1 MNSKMHL
8 ELKSTIGENGRM
20 IIPSKIRKLLDLSS
34 GDQVVF
40 VYDNNELK
48 LQPLKSAVVKFQEL
62 IKKHNKAKISLV
74 DSLISSRRKE
84 SENE

>member
-1 MNSKMHL
+1 MHL

-40 VYDNNELK
+40 VLDDNELK
-48 LQPLKSAVVKFQEL
+48 LEPLKNTVVKFQEL

-74 DSLISSRRKE
+74 DSLLSSRRSE
-84 SENE
+84 SKND